1 MRVWSGGPSADLAP
15 VRLRDPRGH
24 MRAMTRTISYKCVY
38 AQYRIDEN
46 THLALRGS
54 PIFLAKFVRWVHAH
68 NLHKAVVAPIDGT
81 AKPLFSK
88 ARVFVSKI
96 LVADISMSERID

>member
-1 MRVWSGGPSADLAP
+1 MRVWSGGPSAGLAP

-24 MRAMTRTISYKCVY
+24 MRAMTRTISCKCVY

-46 THLALRGS
+46 THLTLRGF
-54 PIFLAKFVRWVHAH
+54 PIFWAKFVRWIHTY
-68 NLHKAVVAPIDGT
+68 NLHKAIVAPIDET

-88 ARVFVSKI
+88 ARGFVSKI
-96 LVADISMSERID
+96 LVSDISMPERID